1 MGSGVNIES
10 ERETTVAARSG
21 WPTWLPWG
29 VAGGGVLL
37 HLWAMWDGFFHM
49 DDFFYLAD
57 ASRPFWDYVGQIYNG
72 HLMPLGF
79 AVVWA
84 SQAALPMSWALAVFV
99 CTLLWV
105 VFLAGVVL
113 CMRAAFGNRPWT
125 TVVVALIALSPLLT
139 TVSSWYASALQV
151 LPWGAALAWMLYF
164 AIRDAQTPR
173 LGFAIAGIAV
183 YVVGLLFW
191 QKTVLVLPVVLWLA
205 WRYWPGSGRWGL
217 PPLGRRWVLPVGSIV
232 VTVPFMALYFASQP
246 EQVLR
251 SDPTLQQLIDSIRIS
266 LGEVWLPAYLGGPWA
281 GFTPGLSP
289 GTAAAW
295 WAVLLVWQVVAFLVV
310 VSLLRWRYAWNAW
323 VLIAG
328 YALLTV
334 VLFAFGRINDFGLV
348 LAYDPR
354 YVEDL
359 FIVGAIVLP
368 FAFVSPRGSPLD
380 GPRPLTWLPSRV
392 PLLVGAGALV
402 VLVNLLFM
410 PSIAVGS
417 SWHDSA
423 AKRYVAQAKASFE
436 ANLDVPV
443 LDRKVPPEVMAPLF
457 LERANASYVLSGLR
471 LPVRWNQAGTVV
483 LALKDDGTLVEP
495 VLATSSTSVPGLAGE
510 CGWAVKDGPTN
521 IEMDTTV
528 FEWIWVARME
538 YIASGSGVASASLQG
553 STTGFPLSEGLGEIT
568 FVLKGS
574 GDTVVMT
581 PPSDV
586 GVCVTS
592 LTLAQVDYGAL
603 P

>member
-1 MGSGVNIES
+1 MSEESGRPTVTWP
-10 ERETTVAARSG
+10 RALPWAVAA
-21 WPTWLPWG
+21 
-29 VAGGGVLL
+29 GGVLL

-57 ASRPFWDYVGQIYNG
+57 ASRPFTEFVSQVYNG

-79 AVVWA
+79 AVVWL
-84 SQAALPMSWALAVFV
+84 SQAVAPMSWPLAVLV
-99 CTLLWV
+99 CTVLWV
-105 VFLAGVVL
+105 VFLAGAVM
-113 CMRAAFGNRPWT
+113 CMKAAFGNRPWT
-125 TVVVALIALSPLLT
+125 TIVVSLIALSPLLT
-139 TVSSWYASALQV
+139 TVSAWYASALQV
-151 LPWGAALAWMLYF
+151 LPWGAALVWMLYF
-164 AIRDAQTPR
+164 AIRDTQSPR
-173 LGFAIAGIAV
+173 WAFTLGAILS
-183 YVVGLLFW
+183 YVIGLLFW
-191 QKTVLVLPVVLWLA
+191 QKTLLALPVVVWLL
-205 WRYWPGSGRWGL
+205 WRYWPGPGRWGL
-217 PPLGRRWVLPVGSIV
+217 PPWGRRWAFPLAAVIMS
-232 VTVPFMALYFASQP
+232 VPFTAVYFAAQP

-251 SDPTLQQLIDSIRIS
+251 SDPTLQQFIDSIRIS

-295 WAVLLVWQVVAFLVV
+295 WAVFLVWQVVAFLVV
-310 VSLLRWRYAWNAW
+310 VSVLRWRYAWNAW

-368 FAFVSPRGSPLD
+368 FAFAKPAGSPLSE
-380 GPRPLTWLPSRV
+380 PRSLSWLPSRV
-392 PLLVGAGALV
+392 PVLVSAGALV
-402 VLVNLLFM
+402 VLVNLLLM

-417 SWHDSA
+417 SWHDSP
-423 AKRYVAQAKASFE
+423 AKRYVAQARASLE
-436 ANLDVPV
+436 ANLETPV

-471 LPVRWNQAGTVV
+471 LPVRWNEAGTVV

-510 CGWAVKDGPTN
+510 CGWAVTDGPTN
-521 IEMDTTV
+521 IEVDTTV

-538 YIASGSGVASASLQG
+538 YVASGDGLATASLQG
-553 STTGFPLSEGLGEIT
+553 PPVEIPLREGLGEIT
-568 FVLKGS
+568 YVLKGA
-574 GDTVVMT
+574 GDTVLMT
-581 PPSDV
+581 PPEGV
-586 GVCVTS
+586 GICVTG

>member
-1 MGSGVNIES
+1 M
-10 ERETTVAARSG
+10 AA
-21 WPTWLPWG
+21 
-29 VAGGGVLL
+29 GGVLL

-57 ASRPFWDYVGQIYNG
+57 ASRPFADYVTQIYNG

-79 AVVWA
+79 AVVWLG
-84 SQAALPMSWALAVFV
+84 QAALPMSWPLAVLV
-99 CTLLWV
+99 CTALWIVLLTGV
-105 VFLAGVVL
+105 VF
-113 CMRAAFGNRPWT
+113 CMKAAFGNRPWT
-125 TVVVALIALSPLLT
+125 TIVVAVIALSPLLT

-151 LPWGAALAWMLYF
+151 LPWGASLAWMLYF
-164 AIRDAQTPR
+164 AIRDAQRPN
-173 LGFAIAGIAV
+173 LAFAFSGIAV

-217 PPLGRRWVLPVGSIV
+217 PTQVRRWVLPVGSVLI
-232 VTVPFMALYFASQP
+232 TLPFMAVYFASQP

-251 SDPTLQQLIDSIRIS
+251 SDPTLQQFVDSIRIS

-310 VSLLRWRYAWNAW
+310 VSVLRWRYAWNAW
-323 VLIAG
+323 VLVAG

-359 FIVGAIVLP
+359 FIVGALVLP
-368 FAFVSPRGSPLD
+368 FAFVRPEGSPLPS
-380 GPRPLTWLPSRV
+380 PRSLSWLPSRT
-392 PLLVGAGALV
+392 PLLVAAGAMV
-402 VLVNLLFM
+402 VLVNLLLM

-436 ANLDVPV
+436 ANIDTPV

-471 LPVRWNQAGTVV
+471 LPVRWNESGTTV

-495 VLATSSTSVPGLAGE
+495 VLATSSTSVPGLSGE

-538 YIASGSGVASASLQG
+538 YFASGAGVATATLARPP
-553 STTGFPLSEGLGEIT
+553 TEVPLTEGVGEIT

-581 PPSDV
+581 PPAGI
-586 GVCVTS
+586 GVCVTD

>member
-1 MGSGVNIES
+1 M
-10 ERETTVAARSG
+10 AA
-21 WPTWLPWG
+21 
-29 VAGGGVLL
+29 GGVLL

-57 ASRPFWDYVGQIYNG
+57 ASRPFADYVTQIYNG

-79 AVVWA
+79 AVVWLG
-84 SQAALPMSWALAVFV
+84 QAALPMSWPLAVLV
-99 CTLLWV
+99 CTALWIVLLTGV
-105 VFLAGVVL
+105 VF
-113 CMRAAFGNRPWT
+113 CMKAAFGNRPWT
-125 TVVVALIALSPLLT
+125 TIVVAVIALSPLLT

-151 LPWGAALAWMLYF
+151 LPWGASLAWMLYF
-164 AIRDAQTPR
+164 AIRDAQRPN
-173 LGFAIAGIAV
+173 LAFAFSGIAV

-217 PPLGRRWVLPVGSIV
+217 PTQVRRWVLPVGSVLI
-232 VTVPFMALYFASQP
+232 TLPFMAVYFASQP

-251 SDPTLQQLIDSIRIS
+251 SDPTLQQFVDSIRIS

-310 VSLLRWRYAWNAW
+310 VSVLRWRYAWNAW
-323 VLIAG
+323 VLVAG

-359 FIVGAIVLP
+359 FIVGALVLP
-368 FAFVSPRGSPLD
+368 FAFVRPEGSPLPS
-380 GPRPLTWLPSRV
+380 PRSLGWLPSRT
-392 PLLVGAGALV
+392 PLLVAAGAMV
-402 VLVNLLFM
+402 VLVNLLLM

-423 AKRYVAQAKASFE
+423 AKRYVAQARHHSRPT
-436 ANLDVPV
+436 LT
-443 LDRKVPPEVMAPLF
+443 PL
-457 LERANASYVLSGLR
+457 
-471 LPVRWNQAGTVV
+471 
-483 LALKDDGTLVEP
+483 
-495 VLATSSTSVPGLAGE
+495 SSTARCRQRSWHRFSSSA
-510 CGWAVKDGPTN
+510 PTP
-521 IEMDTTV
+521 
-528 FEWIWVARME
+528 RM
-538 YIASGSGVASASLQG
+538 S
-553 STTGFPLSEGLGEIT
+553 
-568 FVLKGS
+568 
-574 GDTVVMT
+574 
-581 PPSDV
+581 
-586 GVCVTS
+586 
-592 LTLAQVDYGAL
+592 
-603 P
+603 

>member
-1 MGSGVNIES
+1 MS
-10 ERETTVAARSG
+10 
-21 WPTWLPWG
+21 WPRGLPWG
-29 VAGGGVLL
+29 IAAGGVLL

-57 ASRPFWDYVGQIYNG
+57 ASRPFAEYVSQVYNG

-79 AVVWA
+79 AVVWL
-84 SQAALPMSWALAVFV
+84 SQAVLPMSWPLAVIV
-99 CTLLWV
+99 CSALWV
-105 VFLAGVVL
+105 VLLTGVVF
-113 CMRAAFGNRPWT
+113 CMKAAFGNRPWT
-125 TVVVALIALSPLLT
+125 SIVVSVIALSPLLT

-151 LPWGAALAWMLYF
+151 LPWGASLAWMLYF
-164 AIRDAQTPR
+164 AIRDAQRPR
-173 LGFAIAGIAV
+173 LAFAVSGIAV
-183 YVVGLLFW
+183 YAVGLLFW
-191 QKTVLVLPVVLWLA
+191 QKTVLALPVVLWLA
-205 WRYWPGSGRWGL
+205 WRYWPGAGRWGL
-217 PPLGRRWVLPVGSIV
+217 PTQVRRWVLPVGAVLI
-232 VTVPFMALYFASQP
+232 TLPFMAVYFASQP

-251 SDPTLQQLIDSIRIS
+251 SDPTLQQFVDSIRIS

-289 GTAAAW
+289 GATAAW

-310 VSLLRWRYAWNAW
+310 VSMLRWRHAWNAW
-323 VLIAG
+323 ILIGA

-359 FIVGAIVLP
+359 FIVGALVLP
-368 FAFVSPRGSPLD
+368 FAFVRPDGSSLPSPRSLG
-380 GPRPLTWLPSRV
+380 WLPSRT
-392 PLLVGAGALV
+392 PLLVGAGAMI
-402 VLVNLLFM
+402 VLVNLLLM

-423 AKRYVAQAKASFE
+423 AKRYVAQAKESFE
-436 ANLDVPV
+436 ANLDTPV

-471 LPVRWNQAGTVV
+471 LPVRWNESGTTV

-495 VLATSSTSVPGLAGE
+495 VLATSSTSVPGLSGE

-538 YIASGSGVASASLQG
+538 YLASADGVATATLQG
-553 STTGFPLSEGLGEIT
+553 PPTEIPLTEGLGEIT

-581 PPSDV
+581 PPDGV
-586 GVCVTS
+586 GVCVTD